1 MWFCQPLGQVEPLL
15 LIAALIA
22 AFAPHIYE
30 SSTRITSEEL
40 VFVSPLSQAIH
51 RTFPFVTLLAI
62 LGAILA
68 LCYGWF
74 PGNESLATGS
84 LVCVSLALL
93 WTLVILL
100 STLAELYSYRWRASV
115 FLSQFDKEWQSD
127 LEEVEG
133 DEGVSTTP
141 EDGS

>member
-1 MWFCQPLGQVEPLL
+1 MWFCPPLGQVEPLL
-15 LIAALIA
+15 LVAALIA
-22 AFAPHIYE
+22 AFAPYFYV
-30 SSTRITSEEL
+30 SSTRITGEQL
-40 VFVSPLSQAIH
+40 VFVSPFNQAVNN
-51 RTFPFVTLLAI
+51 TFSFVTLLAI

-84 LVCVSLALL
+84 FVCVSLALL

-100 STLAELYSYRWRASV
+100 LTLAELYFYKWRKSV
-115 FLSQFDKEWQSD
+115 FLPQFDKEWEND
-127 LEEVEG
+127 LKKLKG

-141 EDGS
+141 EDDS